1 MSLYIRGDIWWSRI
15 KVCGKV
21 YQFSTKQTSKRAA
34 QKWEEEKIA
43 SLQGETAPQRAYEKI
58 KELMVEKNLSFPD
71 AFKFFEQYPRAKMPG
86 PKMAIM
92 YQTCWNDFAAFAVD
106 QGIQSISMVTEKIA
120 VQYINQLRTKGKYA
134 AFEYKRGN
142 GSISAPPRERKLSS
156 TTINKYLAV
165 LKLIFN
171 VLLRG
176 KYCLENPFEYVNRL
190 PKDQVDREIFTPEEL
205 HRLGQFQTHEMYPI
219 LIVGCFT
226 GLRLVDICH
235 IKWEYYDS
243 ERRWL
248 SGIQHKTKQPYEMPV
263 LDSLYRFLNR
273 LEPNRSIG
281 SYIFPELAALYEK
294 KPGTISKKFK
304 ELLQE
309 AGIENATKD
318 IPGRSK
324 LVSVK
329 DIHSLRHTFAYIAG
343 MSNIPLAVVQGVLGH
358 MTPTMTKHYMAHATE
373 EDKRKHLQALPDFL
387 TGSRKRDLTRERV
400 AHLVERITPDNVERF
415 KRRIL
420 ALLQ

>member
-1 MSLYIRGDIWWSRI
+1 
-15 KVCGKV
+15 
-21 YQFSTKQTSKRAA
+21 
-34 QKWEEEKIA
+34 
-43 SLQGETAPQRAYEKI
+43 
-58 KELMVEKNLSFPD
+58 
-71 AFKFFEQYPRAKMPG
+71 
-86 PKMAIM
+86 MAIM

-190 PKDQVDREIFTPEEL
+190 PKDQVDREIFIPEEL

-273 LEPNRSIG
+273 LEQNRSAG

-294 KPGTISKKFK
+294 NPGLISKKFK

-309 AGIENATKD
+309 AGIENATQHV
-318 IPGRSK
+318 PGRSK

-387 TGSRKRDLTRERV
+387 TGGRKRDLTRDRI
-400 AHLVERITPDNVERF
+400 AHLVRRLTPDNADRF
-415 KRRIL
+415 KHRIL